1 MKNYKIFF
9 LINIFLIFSS
19 CGSVKDAFSNQMK
32 NSSDEFLVEKKS
44 PLVTPPEYNELPV
57 PKTNED
63 EAQSSDN
70 KIKNLMSSQD
80 TNDIQNNNGS
90 VSESLDN
97 TIIKKIKKN

>member
-1 MKNYKIFF
+1 
-9 LINIFLIFSS
+9 
-19 CGSVKDAFSNQMK
+19 MK

-57 PKTNED
+57 PKINED
-63 EAQSSDN
+63 KVQSSDN
-70 KIKNLMSSQD
+70 KIKNLMSNQD

-97 TIIKKIKKN
+97 SIIKKIKKN

>member
-1 MKNYKIFF
+1 
-9 LINIFLIFSS
+9 
-19 CGSVKDAFSNQMK
+19 MK

-57 PKTNED
+57 PKINED
-63 EAQSSDN
+63 EVQSSDN
-70 KIKNLMSSQD
+70 KIKNLMSNQD

-97 TIIKKIKKN
+97 SIIKKIKKN

>member
-9 LINIFLIFSS
+9 LIGIFLIFSS
-19 CGSVKDAFSNQMK
+19 CGSFKDAFSNQMK

-57 PKTNED
+57 PKINED
-63 EAQSSDN
+63 EVQSSDN
-70 KIKNLMSSQD
+70 KIKNLMSNQD

-97 TIIKKIKKN
+97 SIIKKIKKN